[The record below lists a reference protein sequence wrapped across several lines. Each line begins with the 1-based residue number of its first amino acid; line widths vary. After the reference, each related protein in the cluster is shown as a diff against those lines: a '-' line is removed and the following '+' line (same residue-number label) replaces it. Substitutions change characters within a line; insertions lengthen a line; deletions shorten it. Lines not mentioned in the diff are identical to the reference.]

1 MVRTVHSAAAAVLDV
16 ELEVEDE
23 ELCAGAELDVVSP
36 PGVVVVDTVVVDEVG
51 DVVVVVSTK
60 DEVTSEGA
68 TATGLSPTWESARPT
83 ICHVKT
89 VVRTRA
95 ATHAAAIRQLI
106 MSQLSQDH
114 LQCGVN
120 TASRLSQDR

>member
-1 MVRTVHSAAAAVLDV
+1 VLDV
-16 ELEVEDE
+16 ELEVEDGE
-23 ELCAGAELDVVSP
+23 PSAVAELEVVSP
-36 PGVVVVDTVVVDEVG
+36 AGVVVVNSVVVDEVG

-95 ATHAAAIRQLI
+95 ATHAATIRQLI
-106 MSQLSQDH
+106 ML
-114 LQCGVN
+114 
-120 TASRLSQDR
+120 